1 MLKKIFHKS
10 LQGINIDENDV
21 PGLIDELPIIAILAT
36 QARGK
41 TEVRGAEELRIKECD
56 RIHAVCKNLEKMGA
70 EIEELDD
77 GFIIN
82 GPTPLYG
89 AEIETF
95 HDHRIA
101 MAFAIAGL
109 VVHGKLV
116 LDHPECASISYPEF
130 YDELERMKQ

>member
-1 MLKKIFHKS
+1 MSITNTYTGGFIFVAKPKNGGYTWLYKWGDFEDVIDKKVSDAGF
-10 LQGINIDENDV
+10 GGENV
-21 PGLIDELPIIAILAT
+21 ERT
-36 QARGK
+36 
-41 TEVRGAEELRIKECD
+41 
-56 RIHAVCKNLEKMGA
+56 
-70 EIEELDD
+70 LDD

-89 AEIETF
+89 AKIETF

-109 VVHGKLV
+109 VAHGKMV

-130 YDELERMKQ
+130 YDELERMIQ